1 LAPAY
6 EEFNEYIRK
15 NRQDVILARLEGE
28 MNDLISEE
36 YGISSFPKV
45 VLFLPG
51 STDINSIFKG
61 KRTLKGLVSW
71 IEDKAPNLTKY
82 LDGNGKLSLK
92 LLEDE
97 QDSEDGKDLVETIQ
111 EHRKQ
116 ISLEKRDSLDSVE
129 VKTPNPVNISKQN
142 EIKEVKVISKS
153 EYKLGLDVDFVKEEL
168 KLLNQAIDKA
178 NKEFLEIKENKKPLQ
193 TYSYYNFSSYDI
205 IVIVLVVIII
215 VSAYLTFQKI
225 YQKL

>member
-1 LAPAY
+1 MAPAY

>member
-1 LAPAY
+1 
-6 EEFNEYIRK
+6 
-15 NRQDVILARLEGE
+15 